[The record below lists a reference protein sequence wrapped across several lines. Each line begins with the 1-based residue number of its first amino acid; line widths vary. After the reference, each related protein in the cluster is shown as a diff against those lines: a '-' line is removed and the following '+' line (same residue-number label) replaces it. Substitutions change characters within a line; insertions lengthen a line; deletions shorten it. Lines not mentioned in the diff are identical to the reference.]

1 MSRPI
6 LLLSIAGGL
15 ILLFLVVRHWSTERV
30 VERRQV
36 ALIAALERRS
46 EKHLDRLLASN
57 YEDQWGFDREEV
69 KLAVKDIGSQFIIL
83 TLIPE
88 DPSTTIADGIA
99 QVTMRFEA
107 SGNGSPLAH
116 QIIREANQL
125 ESPFLFRWEKK
136 SAWPGDWKLVR
147 IENPDLDGQLRGYQ
161 PGDLRRA
168 LDLD

>member
-30 VERRQV
+30 VERRQA

-57 YEDQWGFDREEV
+57 YEDQWGFDRDEV

-99 QVTMRFEA
+99 EVTTRFDFKGTDSSFERDESVITVISESLWIAEISSATSGGGATREPVGSNKSENSLSPARAA
-107 SGNGSPLAH
+107 S
-116 QIIREANQL
+116 RC
-125 ESPFLFRWEKK
+125 
-136 SAWPGDWKLVR
+136 
-147 IENPDLDGQLRGYQ
+147 
-161 PGDLRRA
+161 
-168 LDLD
+168 